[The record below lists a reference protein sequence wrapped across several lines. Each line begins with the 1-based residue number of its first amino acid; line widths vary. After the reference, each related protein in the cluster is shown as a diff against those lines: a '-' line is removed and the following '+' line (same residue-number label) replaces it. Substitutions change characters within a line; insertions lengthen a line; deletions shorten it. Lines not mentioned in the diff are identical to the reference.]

1 MNEKPMA
8 LQDSP
13 PFPERFFGL
22 SPNLLCV
29 IGMDGSLR
37 HLNPSWTKVFGY
49 TNEELKSRPL
59 IEWVH
64 PDDRASTEAAAKD
77 LSLDRELLSFENR
90 VLCKDGSYRWLLW
103 NAASLREQ
111 QMIYGFAVDITRRKT
126 AEQNLAASQ
135 EELQRLAGYL
145 QKVREQERTAIARD
159 LHDELGQQ
167 LSTLQIDITCL
178 EGALAPGQE
187 KIVAG
192 LREMEKQLDA
202 SIRTVQRIATGL
214 RPSLLDDLGLA
225 AAIEWQAKDFIK
237 HTHIPCRISIHP
249 ETIAVDPDLATTL
262 FRILQETLTNVARHA
277 RASEVWIEF
286 SQNLEGTELIVR
298 DNGRGIQ
305 SVELHSPQSLGL
317 IGMRERLRPWEGKLE
332 ISGDPGGTIVRVL
345 IPSAAKAR
353 S

>member
-1 MNEKPMA
+1 MPMT
-8 LQDSP
+8 LQDPLPS
-13 PFPERFFGL
+13 PERFFGL

-29 IGMDGSLR
+29 IGMDGRLR
-37 HLNPSWTKVFGY
+37 HLNPSWPKVLGY
-49 TNEELKSRPL
+49 SDAELKSRPL

-64 PDDRASTEAAAKD
+64 PDDRASTEAAAKG
-77 LSLDRELLSFENR
+77 LTLDRDIFSFENR
-90 VLCKDGSYRWLLW
+90 LQCKDGSYRWLLW
-103 NAASLREQ
+103 NAASLRDQ
-111 QMIYGFAVDITRRKT
+111 QLIYGFAVDITRRKSV
-126 AEQNLAASQ
+126 EDKLAASQ

-178 EGALAPGQE
+178 ESQLAPGQE
-187 KIVAG
+187 EIVLG

-249 ETIAVDPDLATTL
+249 ESIAVDPELATAL

-277 RASEVWIEF
+277 KAGNVWIEL
-286 SQNLEGTELIVR
+286 SQNVEGTTLEIR
-298 DNGRGIQ
+298 DNGRGIEPA
-305 SVELHSPQSLGL
+305 ELHSTRSLGL
-317 IGMRERLRPWEGKLE
+317 IGMRERLRPWDGTLDIRGE
-332 ISGDPGGTIVRVL
+332 SGQGTAVRVF
-345 IPSAAKAR
+345 IPSAAVRA
-353 S
+353 